1 MTADLVQTQK
11 KVTTATGA
19 AGPSGAPGREWFL
32 GVQFT
37 PATLRQAAQ
46 LIASRPAQAPFA
58 FILTP
63 NAQHTVAAWRGDGF
77 YREANRRAWLV
88 LNDSSAL
95 RILAR
100 RLFGRV
106 LPQTTGSDLTALLF
120 EQHITP
126 EDDITIIGGGP
137 EMVARLRERFRL
149 TRIAQY
155 TPPMGLARR
164 PDEIARC
171 VDFMAAHPA
180 RYTFIVAGFPQSEMV
195 AMAAFARGGL
205 TGVAL
210 PVGSALNFLTG
221 LVRRAPLWMRQA
233 NLEWL
238 YRLAINPLGHARRV
252 FIESFPI
259 LLIALAVRA
268 RRAAHAP
275 GSS

>member
-1 MTADLVQTQK
+1 MKADLIQAQNRMGK
-11 KVTTATGA
+11 A
-19 AGPSGAPGREWFL
+19 SGAPGPDGAPAREWFL

-37 PATLRQAAQ
+37 PATLQQSAQ
-46 LIASRPAQAPFA
+46 LIASRPAHAPFA

-63 NAQHTVAAWRGDGF
+63 NAQHAVAAWRKDVF

-106 LPQTTGSDLTALLF
+106 LPQATGADLTALLF
-120 EQHITP
+120 EQFITP

-137 EMVARLRERFRL
+137 EIAARLRDRFRL
-149 TRIAQY
+149 TRIAQHA
-155 TPPMGLARR
+155 PPMGLAHS
-164 PDEIARC
+164 PGEIARC

-180 RYTFIVAGFPQSEMV
+180 RYTFIIAGFPQSEMV

-221 LVRRAPLWMRQA
+221 LVRRAPLWMRRA
-233 NLEWL
+233 NLEWF
-238 YRLAINPLGHARRV
+238 YRLAINPVSHARRV
-252 FIESFPI
+252 FVESLPI

-268 RRAAHAP
+268 RRAPHVPRSA
-275 GSS
+275 